1 MTEYEWVYDRRRKCF
16 KKVPAEECPHYGR
29 HNLFTY
35 KRQAGIIKSIFLG
48 RGDEVTIQQYC
59 DNCEYRTGPETRVEE

>member
-1 MTEYEWVYDRRRKCF
+1 MTAGGNALRRFQRKS
-16 KKVPAEECPHYGR
+16 ALTMDGTTS
-29 HNLFTY
+29 FTY

-59 DNCEYRTGPETRVEE
+59 DNCEYRTGPETRVEQ